1 MGQRHYQLMKFIN
14 RLAILSPFWI
24 LSSCYL
30 LIPLFQSPVPAPQ
43 FFIDI
48 DSAIPFIW
56 WMIIPYYFYYISL
69 FLPLMISDLN
79 MLKSLVNIA
88 MILLL
93 GSYSI
98 FIIWPISC
106 APVLM
111 SIQPNPLSVLYGFVT
126 FSWLQQ
132 NAFPSVHVVISTFIG
147 LIFAK
152 QIPELKWL
160 FWIGIFL
167 VFLAT
172 FFTKQHFIADSI
184 AGLIIGIFGYRIWF
198 KKVKIKPEG

>member
-1 MGQRHYQLMKFIN
+1 MKFIN
-14 RLAILSPFWI
+14 RLKVLLPFWL
-24 LSSCYL
+24 LSCCYL
-30 LIPLFQSPVPAPQ
+30 LIPLLRSPIQAPQ

-69 FLPLMISDLN
+69 FLPLIISDLN

-111 SIQPNPLSVLYGFVT
+111 SIHPNPLSALYGFVT

-132 NAFPSVHVVISTFIG
+132 NAFPSVHVIISTFIG
-147 LIFAK
+147 LIFAR
-152 QIPELKWL
+152 QIPKLKWL
-160 FWIGIFL
+160 FWIGIVL

-172 FFTKQHFIADSI
+172 FLTKQHFIADSI

-198 KKVKIKPEG
+198 EKVKIKSEG

>member
-1 MGQRHYQLMKFIN
+1 MKFIN

-48 DSAIPFIW
+48 ASAIPFIW
-56 WMIIPYYFYYISL
+56 WMIIPYYFYYISFL
-69 FLPLMISDLN
+69 LPLMISDLN
-79 MLKSLVNIA
+79 MLKTLVNIA

-93 GSYSI
+93 RSYSI

-106 APVLM
+106 APVM
-111 SIQPNPLSVLYGFVT
+111 MRIQPNPLSGLYGFVT

-132 NAFPSVHVVISTFIG
+132 NAFPSVHVIITTFIG

-160 FWIGIFL
+160 FWI
-167 VFLAT
+167 
-172 FFTKQHFIADSI
+172 
-184 AGLIIGIFGYRIWF
+184 
-198 KKVKIKPEG
+198 